1 MWNWPFVGRA
11 VTIKAMKSKNVVE
24 NPFAAVSSWA
34 EDFQALVRL
43 LKTAEGAESYKKVV
57 IDLLTR
63 DPVAFYERVDEEGL
77 LGQLFPE
84 LEDMKGLEQD
94 GSKHAEGDV
103 DRHNRLIVHNLSKLI
118 ERPSPAL
125 ILAAMFHDVEKR
137 STKGRDPKTGAIT
150 FHGHA
155 KEGVKTFQSLT
166 RKWDIPDEAADEASW
181 LIGHHVDLFLPHAK
195 LQEYV
200 SGDNK
205 LISKLFVD
213 SPPEWGSDLLHLM
226 HADALS
232 SWREGSTPGHPIT
245 DTYAV
250 EFLSDNLSKIRKRA
264 AEKQWQKERQ
274 DRVKVYVSDALKRG
288 TVPKQAGGEGKRYR
302 RTTSCDT
309 IHMRRTIYL
318 IRI

>member
-1 MWNWPFVGRA
+1 VWYERLL
-11 VTIKAMKSKNVVE
+11 
-24 NPFAAVSSWA
+24 AAVSSWA
-34 EDFQALVRL
+34 EDFQTLARQ
-43 LKTAEGAESYKKVV
+43 LKTAEGAEFSKKAVL
-57 IDLLTR
+57 DLLTR

-77 LGQLFPE
+77 LVQLFPE

-103 DRHNRLIVHNLSKLI
+103 DRHNRLIVQNLSKLI

-137 STKGRDPKTGAIT
+137 STKGRDPKTGSIA

-200 SGDNK
+200 AGDNK
-205 LISKLFVD
+205 LITKLFVD

-232 SWREGSTPGHPIT
+232 SW
-245 DTYAV
+245 
-250 EFLSDNLSKIRKRA
+250 
-264 AEKQWQKERQ
+264 
-274 DRVKVYVSDALKRG
+274 
-288 TVPKQAGGEGKRYR
+288 
-302 RTTSCDT
+302 
-309 IHMRRTIYL
+309 
-318 IRI
+318 